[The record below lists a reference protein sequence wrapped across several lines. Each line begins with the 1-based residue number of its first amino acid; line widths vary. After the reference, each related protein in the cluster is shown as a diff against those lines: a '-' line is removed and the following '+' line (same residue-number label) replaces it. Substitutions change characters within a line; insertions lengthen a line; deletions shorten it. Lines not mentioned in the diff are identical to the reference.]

1 MSRSCCDVS
10 DSHGLDARDAYKTQ
24 MTRRLV
30 VLGVLLAGREKLE
43 CWRVEGEVS
52 EVMFPD

>member
-1 MSRSCCDVS
+1 MSRSCCGVS

-30 VLGVLLAGREKLE
+30 VLEVLLAGRKTLE
-43 CWRVEGEVS
+43 Y
-52 EVMFPD
+52 